1 MYRAHAAAA
10 GDTEDGVA
18 VGYVHGCR
26 RTGADNWWGA
36 DIGWLVPCRGR
47 LDLRDRGRS
56 GNGTDERL
64 KSGCDASATVICTV
78 AEDATRSRS
87 GRSSVTVTL
96 SSPESCMAADQGRR
110 PSRSNQAI
118 ARSSVGCSPRS
129 HTPANATSK
138 SASDS
143 PAMANRLRNAS
154 RSKDTPVKYRKSK
167 RPFPSEGRVLPDPV
181 GCQMRVLGLEWGT
194 FRALRWYRFGISYLE
209 SIE

>member
-36 DIGWLVPCRGR
+36 NIGWLVPCRGR
-47 LDLRDRGRS
+47 LDLRDRGRC

-64 KSGCDASATVICTV
+64 EIRPRRQRNGCTV

-96 SSPESCMAADQGRR
+96 SSPVSCMAADQGRR

-118 ARSSVGCSPRS
+118 ARSSVGSSPRS
-129 HTPANATSK
+129 HTPANAASK

-154 RSKDTPVKYRKSK
+154 RSKDIPVKYRKSK
-167 RPFPSEGRVLPDPV
+167 RLFPQKGGYCLT
-181 GCQMRVLGLEWGT
+181 L
-194 FRALRWYRFGISYLE
+194 
-209 SIE
+209 